1 MLWNVSSIVFES
13 GRSPISEIK
22 VPSPHLFFFPLS
34 SFSSFLFFLFHYLLF
49 SSFSSF
55 LFFSL
60 LFLLFSSYLFLYLLT
75 FSLLPFP
82 FPEGV
87 SPIMI

>member
-1 MLWNVSSIVFES
+1 MYPVLFLKVVGHRYPRSKFPLLIFSFFLYLLSLPFSFFSSI
-13 GRSPISEIK
+13 I
-22 VPSPHLFFFPLS
+22 
-34 SFSSFLFFLFHYLLF
+34 
-49 SSFSSF
+49 
-55 LFFSL
+55 FFSL